1 MARRASLLLQNCN
14 QFGLELLQEGGIGM
28 PTQQNKIK
36 VLFVC
41 GRNTARSQMG
51 EALLKA
57 LGGDR
62 FEVES
67 AGFEA

>member
-1 MARRASLLLQNCN
+1 
-14 QFGLELLQEGGIGM
+14 M
-28 PTQQNKIK
+28 PAQQNKIK

-51 EALLKA
+51 EALLKL

-62 FEVES
+62 FEVERRT
-67 AGFEA
+67 